1 MILLLLCTKLF
12 AQNNN
17 ISGLVID
24 RYTGQPIEF
33 ANVSIVDLGLG
44 SSTDSLGFFKINNL
58 NPGIYNLQVSF
69 IGYKTETIYELKLTP
84 SRSIYQ
90 IIELDQTGSDLDE
103 VELTSEPLF
112 SKENPISIK
121 DIGASEIKEVRVVIE
136 TFLK

>member
-1 MILLLLCTKLF
+1 MILLLFCTKLF

-58 NPGIYNLQVSF
+58 TRYI
-69 IGYKTETIYELKLTP
+69 
-84 SRSIYQ
+84 
-90 IIELDQTGSDLDE
+90 
-103 VELTSEPLF
+103 
-112 SKENPISIK
+112 
-121 DIGASEIKEVRVVIE
+121 
-136 TFLK
+136 